1 MSAMTEQP
9 NRERNGKITLTSR
22 LVNWVIAKPA
32 AFPILLLLLTCLV
45 VGSINPNFWQVANLF
60 DVLRASVVEGLFAL
74 GVLVVLASGGLDV
87 SFTAIAALVM
97 YLVTLIVSNYIPELG
112 IAVILLA
119 GMVGG
124 ALLGA
129 LNGFL
134 INLLRAP
141 ALIVTIATQYAFRG
155 FLLTFIGTA
164 LFMNI
169 PASMTAFGQITLFSG
184 ISSDGLRVQLPAYF
198 LILVAAAIVTWIT
211 LNYTLMGRAI
221 YATGSKPEIAERLG
235 FPVRWVRVFVFTW
248 AGMLAGL
255 AGILHVTSNRLVN
268 PFDLAGTELAVIAA
282 VVLGGARITGGTG
295 TVPGTIAGVLLITL
309 IDNVLIMVGI
319 PSVWRTAVLGGF
331 ILMAGLFYAWVDSA
345 ARRN

>member
-1 MSAMTEQP
+1 MSVMTEQP
-9 NRERNGKITLTSR
+9 NRERNGKTSLTSR

-45 VGSINPNFWQVANLF
+45 VGSINPAFWQVANLF

-112 IAVILLA
+112 ITVILLA

-129 LNGFL
+129 LNGVL

-169 PASMTAFGQITLFSG
+169 PASMTTFGQITLFSG

-198 LILVAAAIVTWIT
+198 LILVAAAMVTWIM

-255 AGILHVTSNRLVN
+255 AGILHVTSNRLAN

-331 ILMAGLFYAWVDSA
+331 ILMAGLFYA
-345 ARRN
+345 

>member
-1 MSAMTEQP
+1 MTEQP
-9 NRERNGKITLTSR
+9 NRERNGKIALTSR

-112 IAVILLA
+112 ITVILFA

-129 LNGFL
+129 LNGVL

-198 LILVAAAIVTWIT
+198 VILVAAAMVTWMM

-255 AGILHVTSNRLVN
+255 AGILHVTSNRLAN

>member
-1 MSAMTEQP
+1 MSVMTEQP
-9 NRERNGKITLTSR
+9 NRERNGKTSLTSR

-45 VGSINPNFWQVANLF
+45 VGSINPAFWQVANLF

-112 IAVILLA
+112 ITVILLA

-129 LNGFL
+129 LNGVL

-198 LILVAAAIVTWIT
+198 LILVAAAMVTWIM

-255 AGILHVTSNRLVN
+255 AGILHVTSNRLAN

-331 ILMAGLFYAWVDSA
+331 ILMAGLFYA
-345 ARRN
+345 

>member
-1 MSAMTEQP
+1 
-9 NRERNGKITLTSR
+9 
-22 LVNWVIAKPA
+22 
-32 AFPILLLLLTCLV
+32 
-45 VGSINPNFWQVANLF
+45 
-60 DVLRASVVEGLFAL
+60 
-74 GVLVVLASGGLDV
+74 
-87 SFTAIAALVM
+87 M

-112 IAVILLA
+112 ITVILFA

-129 LNGFL
+129 LNGVL

-198 LILVAAAIVTWIT
+198 VILVAAAMVTWMM

-255 AGILHVTSNRLVN
+255 AGILHVTSNRLAN

>member
-1 MSAMTEQP
+1 MTEQP
-9 NRERNGKITLTSR
+9 NRERNGKTTLTSK

-45 VGSINPNFWQVANLF
+45 VGSINPAFWQVANLF

-112 IAVILLA
+112 ITVILLA

-129 LNGFL
+129 LNGVL

-198 LILVAAAIVTWIT
+198 LILVAAAMVTWIM

-255 AGILHVTSNRLVN
+255 AGILHVTSNRLAN

>member
-1 MSAMTEQP
+1 MGHCEA
-9 NRERNGKITLTSR
+9 
-22 LVNWVIAKPA
+22 A

-45 VGSINPNFWQVANLF
+45 VGSINPAFWQVANLF

-112 IAVILLA
+112 ITVILLA

-129 LNGFL
+129 LNGVL

-198 LILVAAAIVTWIT
+198 LILVAAAMVTWIM

-255 AGILHVTSNRLVN
+255 AGILHVTSNRLAN

-331 ILMAGLFYAWVDSA
+331 ILMAGLFYAWGQCRLTELSWPK
-345 ARRN
+345 RG